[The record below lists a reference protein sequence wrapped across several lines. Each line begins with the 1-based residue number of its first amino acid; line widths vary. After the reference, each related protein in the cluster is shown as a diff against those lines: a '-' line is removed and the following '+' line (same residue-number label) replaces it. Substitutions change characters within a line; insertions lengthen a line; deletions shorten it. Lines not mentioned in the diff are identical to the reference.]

1 MLFRAPRGK
10 EGKKKEKDFGRQV
23 TSLPNCAPVCASVC
37 VHVGELHL
45 THEQGFDLK
54 VQRDN
59 RGV

>member
-1 MLFRAPRGK
+1 MLFRAPRGI
-10 EGKKKEKDFGRQV
+10 GEKIKRLWK
-23 TSLPNCAPVCASVC
+23 TSDISPQLCASVC

-54 VQRDN
+54 VQCDN